1 MDERLRKWRL
11 ILGSKSDTTQEYELE
26 QDDQK
31 MDDVLDALYD
41 TDRKGD
47 LGSSA
52 PNVNRWLGDIRK
64 YFPSSVVQVMQKDAL
79 DRLGLKRLLLEPEL
93 LETIEMDVHLVSTIL
108 NLQKVM
114 PAKTRQTAK
123 EVVRK
128 VVEELEKK
136 LRNPMRQAIEGSL
149 SRMVR
154 NRRPKHNEI
163 DWNQTIRHNLKHYQ
177 ADYKTIIP
185 EQLLGFGKK
194 GQVLREV
201 ILLIDQS
208 GSMGPSVVYSSI
220 FAAVMAS
227 LRSLKTHLV
236 AFDTS
241 VVDLTEELHDPV
253 DLLFGVQMGGGT
265 DINQGLAY
273 AEKLVRNPTD
283 TILVLI
289 SDLFEGGNE
298 EELIR
303 RIARVKSSGVQFI
316 CLLALSDKGAPSY
329 DKGVAAAM
337 TALDIP
343 AFACTPDL
351 FPGLMASAIQKED
364 VRGWMGREGIV
375 RK

>member
-11 ILGSKSDTTQEYELE
+11 ILGSKSDASQEYELS
-26 QDDQK
+26 QDDQN

-47 LGSSA
+47 LGTSA

-128 VVEELEKK
+128 VVKELEDK

-163 DWNQTIRHNLKHYQ
+163 DWNQTIRRNLKHYQ
-177 ADYKTIIP
+177 AEYKTIIP
-185 EQLLGFGKK
+185 EQLIGFGKK
-194 GQVLREV
+194 GQALRDV

-298 EELIR
+298 DELLR

-337 TALDIP
+337 TELDIP

-364 VRGWMGREGIV
+364 IRGWMGREGIV
-375 RK
+375 GK

>member
-1 MDERLRKWRL
+1 MDQHLRKWRL
-11 ILGSKSDTTQEYELE
+11 ILGSKSDASQEYQLE
-26 QDDQK
+26 QEDQN

-47 LGSSA
+47 LGTSA

-64 YFPSSVVQVMQKDAL
+64 YFPASVVQVMQKDAL

-93 LETIEMDVHLVSTIL
+93 LETIEMDVHLVATIL

-114 PAKTRQTAK
+114 PAKTRQTAR

-128 VVEELEKK
+128 VLKELEEK
-136 LRNPMRQAIEGSL
+136 LRNPLRQAIEGSL

-163 DWNQTIRHNLKHYQ
+163 DWHQTIRRNLKH
-177 ADYKTIIP
+177 
-185 EQLLGFGKK
+185 GKK
-194 GQVLREV
+194 GQALRDV
-201 ILLIDQS
+201 ILLLDQS
-208 GSMGPSVVYSSI
+208 GSMSSSVVYSSI
-220 FAAVMAS
+220 LAAVMAS

-236 AFDTS
+236 AFDTA

-253 DLLFGVQMGGGT
+253 ELLFAVQLGGGT
-265 DINQGLAY
+265 DINQAMAY

-298 EELIR
+298 QELLR
-303 RIARVKSSGVQFI
+303 RIARVKASGVQLI
-316 CLLALSDKGAPSY
+316 VLLALSDKGAPAF
-329 DKGVAAAM
+329 DRNVASALAAM
-337 TALDIP
+337 DIP
-343 AFACTPDL
+343 AFACTPDQ
-351 FPGLMASAIQKED
+351 FPGLMAAAIQKED
-364 VRGWMGREGIV
+364 IRGWMGREGIV
-375 RK
+375 GK

>member
-1 MDERLRKWRL
+1 MDERLLKWRL
-11 ILGSKSDTTQEYELE
+11 ILGSKSDAAQQYEP
-26 QDDQK
+26 DDQN

-47 LGSSA
+47 LGTSS

-64 YFPSSVVQVMQKDAL
+64 YFPASVVQVMQKDAL

-93 LETIEMDVHLVSTIL
+93 LETIEMDVHLVATIL

-114 PAKTRQTAK
+114 PAKTRQTAR

-128 VVEELEKK
+128 VLKELEEK
-136 LRNPMRQAIEGSL
+136 LRNPLRQAIEGSL

-163 DWNQTIRHNLKHYQ
+163 DWHQTIRRNLKHYQ

-185 EQLLGFGKK
+185 EQLIGYGKK
-194 GQVLREV
+194 GQALRDV
-201 ILLIDQS
+201 ILLLDQS
-208 GSMGPSVVYSSI
+208 GSMSASVVYSSI
-220 FAAVMAS
+220 LAAVMAS
-227 LRSLKTHLV
+227 LRSLKTHLI
-236 AFDTS
+236 AFDTA

-253 DLLFGVQMGGGT
+253 ELLFAVQLGGGT
-265 DINQGLAY
+265 DINQALAY

-298 EELIR
+298 QELLR

-316 CLLALSDKGAPSY
+316 SLLALSDKGAPAF
-329 DKGVAAAM
+329 DRNVASALAAM
-337 TALDIP
+337 DIP
-343 AFACTPDL
+343 AFACTPDQ
-351 FPGLMASAIQKED
+351 FPGLMAAAIQKED
-364 VRGWMGREGIV
+364 IRGWMGREGIV
-375 RK
+375 GK